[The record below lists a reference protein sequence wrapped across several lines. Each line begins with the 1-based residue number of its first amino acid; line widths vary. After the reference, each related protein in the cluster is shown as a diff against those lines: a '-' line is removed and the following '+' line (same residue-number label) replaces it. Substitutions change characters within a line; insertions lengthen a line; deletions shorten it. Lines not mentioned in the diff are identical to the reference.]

1 MSSACADGPRVRHAL
16 RGRLRVYV
24 PGLSESRRQTIERR
38 LALLPGVRSAR
49 ASPLTGNVLVHFDPA
64 TTAEEVLLA
73 ELRGAD
79 TAEVTS
85 PSASTASSPAAADPV
100 ALLPGWLRLGGALV
114 GGALV
119 AARHLGLWAEAIP
132 GARALAALTTLIAAP
147 PVRAA
152 LRHILGPTTAGLL
165 CHLTELLAAILSGN
179 GLGLTIHAL
188 QTLFVIGKGMPPV

>member
-38 LALLPGVRSAR
+38 LARLPGVRSAR
-49 ASPLTGNVLVHFDPA
+49 ANPLTGNVLVHFDPA

-85 PSASTASSPAAADPV
+85 PSASAVSSPAADPV

-114 GGALV
+114 GGALL

-132 GARALAALTTLIAAP
+132 GARAVTS
-147 PVRAA
+147 
-152 LRHILGPTTAGLL
+152 HIRPTTTPTA
-165 CHLTELLAAILSGN
+165 
-179 GLGLTIHAL
+179 
-188 QTLFVIGKGMPPV
+188 